1 MWLAFGKAIW
11 CLPPGFLF
19 ELRNPLETGC
29 NKFVRVTTKG
39 NALLQSQLSW
49 LDVLIFVGFAHRQ
62 THLGPPL
69 RQLKEV
75 NMMIQKAC
83 HTGSTQ
89 RDSRNQPNGK
99 VFQTEAIRQIPRDTS
114 CHSAWDEWDEILRL
128 LSYAWAMPRAVWWLP
143 VGALGLGQSTFGIC
157 SGRIKRCCAEQRR
170 AVRISMFDGAVLSFS
185 AKFKA
190 ARRSSRTTSW
200 ASSKSSGATFGPLTP
215 RFSQGDP
222 FKSQWN
228 AKHCNSSTV
237 A

>member
-19 ELRNPLETGC
+19 ELRNRLETGC

-49 LDVLIFVGFAHRQ
+49 LGVLIFVGFAHRQ
-62 THLGPPL
+62 TYLGPLL

-89 RDSRNQPNGK
+89 RDPRNQPNGK

-143 VGALGLGQSTFGIC
+143 VGALGQGQAGSEHVCGLQWPNPAMLGW
-157 SGRIKRCCAEQRR
+157 AEKGSPNFH
-170 AVRISMFDGAVLSFS
+170 VWWAVLSFS
-185 AKFKA
+185 VKFKA

-200 ASSKSSGATFGPLTP
+200 ASSKSSGATFAHSPPPL
-215 RFSQGDP
+215 FSRGSLQITMECETL
-222 FKSQWN
+222 QQ
-228 AKHCNSSTV
+228 
-237 A
+237 